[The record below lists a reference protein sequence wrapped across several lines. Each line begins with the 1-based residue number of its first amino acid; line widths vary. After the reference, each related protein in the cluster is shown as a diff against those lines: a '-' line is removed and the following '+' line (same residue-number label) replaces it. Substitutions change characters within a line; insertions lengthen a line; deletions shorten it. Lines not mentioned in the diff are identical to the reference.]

1 MPGAILV
8 AMHLLLASCLFL
20 SFFFGIDPFIRPRGP
35 SGVLFGGEDL
45 VFSFS
50 RDCNHCKHDLWPKP
64 TYLDGST
71 SRMATMDTSKGQH
84 AGHATLVA
92 GPPKT

>member
-1 MPGAILV
+1 
-8 AMHLLLASCLFL
+8 MHLLLASCLFL
-20 SFFFGIDPFIRPRGP
+20 SFFSELTPLYDLE
-35 SGVLFGGEDL
+35 VLQVFFFWGEDL